1 LAGGGLLDPVSDSTA
16 SFTVL
21 PPARER
27 TLLFTLAAVQ
37 FTHILDFM
45 IMMPLGAQLMRYFD
59 LSPGQ
64 FSWLVASYG
73 LAAAVSGFLGGFVL
87 DRFDRKVALLALYGG
102 FVLATL
108 ACGLAGSYEALLL
121 ARLAAGACGGV
132 AGAVV
137 TAMVGDVIPP
147 ERRGRAMGTVMA
159 AFPLA
164 SILGIPIGITLA
176 AWRDWH
182 APFLALAAVAG
193 LVGLV
198 AHRALPR
205 LPRERSTTPPLQQ
218 MEAILRH
225 PIHHRAFALS
235 AVLVFAGGLVIPFM
249 APSLVA
255 NVGLTEAQLPFVY
268 FFGGAC
274 TFFTMPWLGR
284 LSDRHDK
291 LHVLLAISAVGIV
304 SVLILTRLGT
314 VALPAALLASTFFFV
329 GMAGR
334 FPPAMSMVTNAVEG
348 RYRGGFMSVNAALQQ
363 ASGGLA
369 NVCAGLLITRDVA
382 TGRLEGYPLA
392 GLCTVGAFLATVW
405 LAARLRRAAPH
416 AARNPRPVTPVAPVA
431 G

>member
-1 LAGGGLLDPVSDSTA
+1 LLGTVPDSAA

-59 LSPGQ
+59 LTPAQ

-73 LAAAVSGFLGGFVL
+73 LAAAGSGILGGFVL
-87 DRFDRKVALLALYGG
+87 DRFDRKVALLTLYTG
-102 FVLATL
+102 FVLATF

-121 ARLAAGACGGV
+121 ARVAAGACGGV

-176 AWRDWH
+176 AWADWH
-182 APFLALAAVAG
+182 APFLALAGVAVLVGWVAG
-193 LVGLV
+193 
-198 AHRALPR
+198 RTLPR
-205 LPRERSTTPPLQQ
+205 LTRERDLTPAGQQ
-218 MEAILRH
+218 MWAILRH
-225 PIHHRAFALS
+225 PVHQRGFALS
-235 AVLVFAGGLVIPFM
+235 AVLIFAGGLVIPFM

-291 LHVLLAISAVGIV
+291 LHVLLGISAVGIT
-304 SVLILTRLGT
+304 SVLLLTNLGR
-314 VALPAALLASTFFFV
+314 VPLPVALLASTFFFV

-334 FPPAMSMVTNAVEG
+334 FPPAMSMVTNAIEG
-348 RYRGGFMSVNAALQQ
+348 RYRGGFMSVNGALQQ
-363 ASGGLA
+363 ASGALA
-369 NVCAGLLITRDVA
+369 NVCAGLLITREAA

-392 GLCTVGAFLATVW
+392 GLCAAGAFLATIW
-405 LAARLRRAAPH
+405 LAARLRRLVPH
-416 AARNPRPVTPVAPVA
+416 AARTPPREIPPTPVV